1 MGLFAESINY
11 LLSHQGDFITLLREH
26 LVMVVVAELAAILVA
41 IPLAIAATQH
51 PQAKRLVMG
60 FGNLAQ
66 TIPTLGVIAIVFPLL
81 GIGFAPSVFGI
92 WLYALFPIITN
103 TITGIEDVDDDI
115 LEAAKGM
122 GMTKREQLQKVEL
135 PLALPVIFGGIRTS
149 SVLNVGT
156 AYLAFFIGGGGL
168 GVWVVSGITQFDNP
182 KILAGA
188 IPGALLAITADRL
201 FGAIEKR
208 LSENMGVQADAA
220 TA

>member
-1 MGLFAESINY
+1 MGLLGQSLDY
-11 LLSHQGDFITLLREH
+11 LVTHNGEFITLLREH
-26 LVMVVVAELAAILVA
+26 LVMVAVAEVAAIAIA
-41 IPLAIAATQH
+41 IPLAVAATQH
-51 PQAKRLVMG
+51 PMAKRLVMG
-60 FGNLAQ
+60 FGNVAQ

-168 GVWVVSGITQFDNP
+168 GVWVVSGITQFNNP

-188 IPGALLAITADRL
+188 IPGALLAITIDLL
-201 FGAIEKR
+201 FATIENR
-208 LSENMGVQADAA
+208 LSKSMGVQSEAA